1 MNTAEVIDRPPT
13 VAGGLPPHFRP
24 RYHEASLR
32 EAEWIRPPLPGFRC
46 PISQLS
52 RTTLIELGD
61 SGKICMKRLRKPG
74 ATKGIIII
82 NKQSLL
88 SYLDSLA
95 PVGQQSGSSS
105 TVAGSQLCP
114 A

>member
-1 MNTAEVIDRPPT
+1 MSVITDCPPT
-13 VAGGLPPHFRP
+13 VAGGLPPNFRSTF
-24 RYHEASLR
+24 RESLLR
-32 EAEWIRPPLPGFRC
+32 DACWLRLPPPGSRC
-46 PISQLS
+46 PLTGLS

-61 SGKICMKRLRKPG
+61 AGKIVMKRIRKPH
-74 ATKGIIII
+74 ATRGIIII

-95 PVGQQSGSSS
+95 PIGEKARGE
-105 TVAGSQLCP
+105 SQLCQ